1 VPEFSC
7 RIGTPAGEII
17 ERLYTAESEAA
28 LRHELERKDLLVISM
43 RRAGGAID
51 AARSIMPFRRR
62 VKAKEFLLFN
72 QEFMALIRA
81 GLPILA
87 SLDILIERRKNP
99 VFRRALVD
107 IRDRIR
113 SGESLSQAFEAQG
126 LFPKIFS
133 SSLASGERSGE
144 IATMLKRYIT
154 FSRTVQTIRKK
165 VVGAMIYPSILLSLS
180 VVLIMILVYYVVPTF
195 SEFFTGLSG
204 GKAELPMLTRGLVFF
219 SNVVRHYILVI
230 LAAAVGG
237 FALFQVWRKTAR
249 GRMAFDAFKLKIFLV
264 GPVLQAYSVSRFART
279 LSTLA
284 AGGIPLVTSL
294 EITSGSVGN
303 AVYEK
308 AVDTVA
314 RRVKEGEAMW
324 DSMEKTG
331 LFSDMTVEMIKV
343 GESTGA
349 LEEMLT
355 NVADFLDEE
364 IEQKISTLVSLVEPL
379 MLVFMAIVVGTIL
392 LAIYYPLLKLY
403 SGSQIG
409 AV

>member
-1 VPEFSC
+1 MPEFAC
-7 RIGTPAGEII
+7 RIGTPAGEVI

-28 LRHELERKDLLVISM
+28 LRRELDRKELLVISL
-43 RRAGGAID
+43 RRTGGAMD
-51 AARSIMPFRRR
+51 AARSIMPFRHR

-99 VFRRALVD
+99 VFKRALID
-107 IRDRIR
+107 IRDRIK
-113 SGESLSQAFEAQG
+113 SGESLSQAFDAQG

-144 IATMLKRYIT
+144 IATMLKRFIVY
-154 FSRTVQTIRKK
+154 SRTVQTIRKK
-165 VVGAMIYPSILLSLS
+165 VVGAMIYPTILMTLSI
-180 VVLIMILVYYVVPTF
+180 VLVGILVYYVVPTF
-195 SEFFTGLSG
+195 SEFFMGLSG
-204 GKAELPMLTRGLVFF
+204 GKVDLPLLTRGLVFF
-219 SNVVRHYILVI
+219 SKFVRSYILII
-230 LAAAVGG
+230 LAGVIGG
-237 FALFQVWRKTAR
+237 FMLFQVWKKTDR
-249 GRMAFDAFKLKIFLV
+249 GRMAFDGFKLKIFLV
-264 GPVLQAYSVSRFART
+264 GPILKSYSVSRFTRT
-279 LSTLA
+279 LSTLV
-284 AGGIPLVTSL
+284 AGGIPLMTAI
-294 EITSGSVGN
+294 EITGGSVGN
-303 AVYEK
+303 AVYER
-308 AVDTVA
+308 AVDSVA
-314 RRVKEGEAMW
+314 RKVKEGEAMW
-324 DSMEKTG
+324 ESMEKTG
-331 LFSDMTVEMIKV
+331 LFGDMTVEMIKV

-355 NVADFLDEE
+355 NVSDFLDEE
-364 IEQKISTLVSLVEPL
+364 IEQKISTLVALVEPL